1 MSVQT
6 QVTCPSCS
14 TSFKAKAELAGR
26 RVKCPKCHKRFNGLW
41 CVQNGLY
48 THLNHK
54 SPACKAY
61 VDAVCKCT
69 APAAVEA
76 CSLAKALPEAL
87 QVATEISMSTDSKR
101 LDVLQANDSARKT
114 IASCIEKTAKL
125 PSLGC

>member
-1 MSVQT
+1 MTRAAV
-6 QVTCPSCS
+6 VLACLLAAAGCKK
-14 TSFKAKAELAGR
+14 KAAEGPPPDLDTA
-26 RVKCPKCHKRFNGLW
+26 PPLPAPELKRG
-41 CVQNGLY
+41 QD
-48 THLNHK
+48 
-54 SPACKAY
+54 ACKAY

-87 QVATEISMSTDSKR
+87 QVATEISISTDSKR